1 MYLACLYHQ
10 AIYSMKFRY
19 LFLLLT
25 FIIFSCG
32 SNKNLKDRANVVEE
46 SSRRVLKNHD
56 KNNFDEDFLSADL
69 KIRFE
74 KGRTKQNLV
83 VKMKIQND
91 STIWLSGTFFGFPVA
106 KAIITPSRVSY
117 YVKINK
123 TYFDGDF
130 STLSNLLGT
139 ELNYDMVQ
147 NLLLGDAMFKL
158 KSSNYSSTIDQKA
171 HLLSPKNDMDI
182 ARILF
187 WFNPLNYKV
196 ERQEIKQLSDNK
208 FLSIT
213 YPSYLKVAETHIPQ
227 KLEISASSKKEN
239 AKISIEYKS
248 VKLEK
253 SLTFPYSIP
262 KGYKRVK
269 K

>member
-1 MYLACLYHQ
+1 
-10 AIYSMKFRY
+10 MKFHHI
-19 LFLLLT
+19 FLLFALVL
-25 FIIFSCG
+25 FSCG

-46 SSRRVLKNHD
+46 SSRRVLKNHI
-56 KNNFDEDFLSADL
+56 KNNFAEDFLSAEL

-74 KGRTKQNLV
+74 KGKTKQNLV
-83 VKMKIQND
+83 VKMRLQND

-106 KAIITPSRVSY
+106 KAIITPTRVSY

-130 STLSNLLGT
+130 STLSKLLGT
-139 ELNYDMVQ
+139 EVNYGMVQ
-147 NLLLGDAMFKL
+147 NLLLGDAMFDL
-158 KSSNYSSTIDQKA
+158 KPNNYSSAIDKKA
-171 HLLSPKNDMDI
+171 HLLSPKDSIDA

-196 ERQEIKQLSDNK
+196 ERQEIKHVADKK
-208 FLSIT
+208 FLSIE
-213 YPSYLKVAETHIPQ
+213 YPNYLKVGETSIPE
-227 KLEISASSKKEN
+227 KLEISANNNKER
-239 AKISIEYKS
+239 AQISIQYKS

-262 KGYKRVK
+262 KGYKRIK